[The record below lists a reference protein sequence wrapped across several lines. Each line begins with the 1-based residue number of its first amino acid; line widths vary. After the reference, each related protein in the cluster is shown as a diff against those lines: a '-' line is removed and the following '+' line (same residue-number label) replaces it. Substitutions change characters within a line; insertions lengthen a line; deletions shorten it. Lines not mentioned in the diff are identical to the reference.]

1 MLWNLDGK
9 IRHSFN
15 NRILSILSAFLW
27 ETEAIL
33 LPKKNFLLKYAS
45 HKYKMRNKGGEIP
58 LFTKKYQIFYC
69 LKLFEWLLVLCLA
82 LALHSFPRRCQV
94 LDAGNHSVQQ
104 LRFWLLPYSSCLF
117 CLCGQEGPP
126 NGSVGSQK
134 W

>member
-45 HKYKMRNKGGEIP
+45 HKYKMGNKGSEIP
-58 LFTKKYQIFYC
+58 LFPKKYQIF
-69 LKLFEWLLVLCLA
+69 
-82 LALHSFPRRCQV
+82 
-94 LDAGNHSVQQ
+94 
-104 LRFWLLPYSSCLF
+104 
-117 CLCGQEGPP
+117 
-126 NGSVGSQK
+126 
-134 W
+134 